1 MRLLLIINLC
11 FWGTLSAQGNPYTY
25 ADSIALSH
33 SGRTFKNTEDMA
45 RILTKGVK
53 DRETQFRIIFRWI
66 TDNIEYNPSMKGGDP
81 NKALKKKEGVCAA
94 YSHLLTTVCG
104 HLGINCPTIVGIA
117 KGHTS
122 VGLDLD
128 SPAHQHSWNAIE
140 IDGEWKLV
148 DVTWAAGYYDTKEK
162 EFKKEFKPEHYFTDP
177 IVFAER
183 HLPDDK
189 KWQLLDHPRHH
200 GEFVHSP
207 LFHAIKHHCYIE
219 LLSHKGSTIKVKEDE
234 KIIIR
239 FTSACK
245 DSDDPS
251 ASIPNPDDKYEYEI
265 QYDARQCMKSQ
276 KLTVEFNGE
285 PMVSYRVIV
294 KPVAQKE

>member
-1 MRLLLIINLC
+1 MRLLVIIVLFAC
-11 FWGTLSAQGNPYTY
+11 STLSAQKNPYAY
-25 ADSIALSH
+25 ADSIALSYA
-33 SGRTFKNTEDMA
+33 GKTFKSTEDMA

-53 DRETQFRIIFRWI
+53 GYEDKFRVIFRWI
-66 TDNIEYNPSMKGGDP
+66 ADNIEYNPTARGGDP

-94 YSHLLTTVCG
+94 YSQLLSTVCG
-104 HLGINCPTIVGIA
+104 HVGINCPIITGIA

-122 VGLDLD
+122 VGKDLD
-128 SPAHQHSWNAIE
+128 SPDHEHAWNAIK

-148 DVTWAAGYYDTKEK
+148 DVTWAAGYYDAKEK
-162 EFKKEFKPEHYFTDP
+162 EFKKQFKPEHYFTEP
-177 IVFAER
+177 VVFAER
-183 HLPDDK
+183 HFPDDK

-207 LFHAIKHHCYIE
+207 LFHAVKHHCYIE

-234 KIIIR
+234 KIVIR
-239 FTSACK
+239 FKSACK
-245 DSDDPS
+245 DSDDPG
-251 ASIPNPDDKYEYEI
+251 ASIPDPQAKYQYEI
-265 QYDARQCMKSQ
+265 QYDARRFMKSQ

-294 KPVAQKE
+294 KPVAEKE